1 MKFDPFGASSS
12 TVQPVESVVPI
23 GKFKRVSYNFQSD
36 TVTLE
41 RVPKDAKP
49 SAVFLMERTAWCELV
64 DLSKALL
71 DENPQYKSFFSTSK
85 RPAADEDIT
94 QASSSSKS
102 SKQE

>member
-23 GKFKRVSYNFQSD
+23 GKFKRVSYNFEMDS
-36 TVTLE
+36 VKLE

-49 SAVFLMERTAWCELV
+49 SAVFLMERTAWSELV

-71 DENPQYKSFFSTSK
+71 DENPQYKSFFSNK